1 LVIRALAAMRGDNIE
16 ALISDFIYRYGERGR
31 AVLEAIIR
39 ASQKLSRSAVAPL
52 PGDFDYRSV
61 VEELGLMG
69 YSYNPSP
76 LLRILEKEY
85 SLIKTTLH
93 TSGQRWY
100 VLSNREAIEE
110 YVERLRSGGEEDP
123 EYLVVRLQLEA
134 LRLDEVVKTLKGLIS
149 KRRWSDAD
157 YRRLYDISFRRMPK
171 LLKIYR
177 KIQEDPERWGAYIRD
192 IEEVFSLA
200 KRLRARASPERGAEE
215 PFKSVEGVEAGEK
228 GQLVGDGGG

>member
-1 LVIRALAAMRGDNIE
+1 MIRAHKVMRGDNIE

-31 AVLEAIIR
+31 AVLEAIVR
-39 ASQKLSRSAVAPL
+39 ASQKLAKDAVTPL

-85 SLIKTTLH
+85 GLIKTTLH

-100 VLSNREAIEE
+100 VLSNREALEDYIEK
-110 YVERLRSGGEEDP
+110 LRNGGEEDP
-123 EYLVVRLQLEA
+123 EALVIRLQLEA
-134 LRLDEVVKTLKGLIS
+134 LRIDEIS
-149 KRRWSDAD
+149 KILKSLAGKKRWSDAD
-157 YRRLYDISFRRMPK
+157 YRKLYDISFKRMPK

-177 KIQEDPERWGAYIRD
+177 KIQDDPERWGSYIRD
-192 IEEVFSLA
+192 IGEVFALA
-200 KRLRARASPERGAEE
+200 KKLKTRQLASKGSEE
-215 PFKSVEGVEAGEK
+215 EIFKSIEDIKAGEETT
-228 GQLVGDGGG
+228 

>member
-1 LVIRALAAMRGDNIE
+1 MRSDNIE

-39 ASQKLSRSAVAPL
+39 ASQKLSRGAVAPL

-61 VEELGLMG
+61 VEELGVMG

-85 SLIKTTLH
+85 SLVRTTLH

-123 EYLVVRLQLEA
+123 EYLVVRLQLDA
-134 LRLDEVVKTLKGLIS
+134 LRLDEVARTLKSLAN

-171 LLKIYR
+171 LLRIYR
-177 KIQEDPERWGAYIRD
+177 KIQEDPERWGSYIRD
-192 IEEVFSLA
+192 IEEVFTLA
-200 KRLRARASPERGAEE
+200 RRLRSRASALASPEE
-215 PFKSVEGVEAGEK
+215 PGEHFKSIGSVEAGGK
-228 GQLVGDGGG
+228 GQGQVVGGGDVG